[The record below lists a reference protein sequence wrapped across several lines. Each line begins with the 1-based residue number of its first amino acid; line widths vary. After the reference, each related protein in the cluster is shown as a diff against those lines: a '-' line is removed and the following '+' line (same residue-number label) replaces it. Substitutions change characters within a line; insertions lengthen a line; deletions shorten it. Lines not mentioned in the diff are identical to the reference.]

1 MTESFELQQ
10 RRQPDSHW
18 VKRVFYRLSI
28 RQKIVCGYGMVL
40 FIVVFGTMTGLVI
53 GDRYFQQA
61 RLEMKKANEEGNF
74 LSSLQGVLLEIV
86 SHQGEIVPVMSNFQ
100 AVQKKSSEIQEHLTE
115 ADKLISQLREF
126 SQTNSQGDLQQLL
139 NKHEGKITTYLQQL
153 SKVTQNISSLSS
165 TPEGALKAEQLIQQ
179 FNQSQA
185 SLDFSK
191 FVHELTD
198 FTQTVNERE
207 EEADKAQN
215 QAAVMQAQIIIG
227 IMLFGLLFAVI
238 LALDITRAIAR
249 PISAVTNIAVRV
261 TEEKNFDLQAPV
273 VTADEIG
280 ELANALNQLIQLVKQ
295 LLTEQ
300 EAETQKRLV
309 QSEKMSSLG
318 RMLAGVA
325 HEINNPV
332 NFISAN
338 LVHAKDYIKDLLD
351 LLQIYKTEI
360 PHPPEAVVAKALEID
375 LEFLRL
381 DLLKLINSM
390 EFGANRTREIA
401 TSLKDF
407 SRIDAVQV
415 QSVGIQACLESTLL
429 ILNNRL
435 KQGIAVVRNYKE
447 IPAIPGYTS
456 LLYQVFMNLLSNSI
470 DALEEKFAADSQ
482 FLPEITITTE
492 RLDNDWVVVRIAD
505 NGSGISSENQ
515 QKIFES
521 FFTTKPRGV
530 GTGLGLAISYEIVVQ
545 KHGGNITCQSEL
557 EKGTEFA
564 ITLPIRKF

>member
-10 RRQPDSHW
+10 RRQLDSLW
-18 VKRVFYRLSI
+18 VKRVFHRLSI

-40 FIVVFGTMTGLVI
+40 LIVVLGTMTGLVI

-61 RLEMKKANEEGNF
+61 RQEMKEADEEGNF
-74 LSSLQGVLLEIV
+74 LSSLQGVLLEID
-86 SHQGEIVPVMSNFQ
+86 SHQGEMLLMKSNSL
-100 AVQKKSSEIQEHLTE
+100 AVQKKSSDIGEHLGQ

-126 SQTNSQGDLQQLL
+126 SQTNSQVDLQNFL
-139 NKHEGKITTYLQQL
+139 NKHESKITAYLQQL
-153 SKVTQNISSLSS
+153 RKVTQNISSLSS
-165 TPEGALKAEQLIQQ
+165 TPGGALKAQQLIQQ
-179 FNQSQA
+179 FNQNPA
-185 SLDFSK
+185 SLDFYT

-198 FTQTVNERE
+198 FSQTVNEQQ

-215 QAAVMQAQIIIG
+215 KAAVMQAQIIIG
-227 IMLFGLLFAVI
+227 IMVFGLVFGVI
-238 LALDITRAIAR
+238 LALYITRAIAR

-273 VTADEIG
+273 TTADEIG
-280 ELANALNQLIQLVKQ
+280 GLANALNQLIQLVKQ

-300 EAETQKRLV
+300 EAENQARLV

-351 LLQIYKTEI
+351 LLQTYKTEI
-360 PHPPEAVVAKALEID
+360 PHPPDAVVAKAEEID
-375 LEFLRL
+375 LEFLRF

-390 EFGANRTREIA
+390 EFGAHRTREIA
-401 TSLKDF
+401 VSLKDF
-407 SRIDAVQV
+407 SRIDGVQV

-435 KQGIAVVRNYKE
+435 KQGIAVVRNYQE

-456 LLYQVFMNLLSNSI
+456 LLYQVFMNLLSNAI
-470 DALEEKFAADSQ
+470 DALEEKVAADSQ

-545 KHGGNITCQSEL
+545 KHRGNITCQSEL

>member
-40 FIVVFGTMTGLVI
+40 LIVVFGTMTGLVI
-53 GDRYFQQA
+53 GDRYFQEA
-61 RLEMKKANEEGNF
+61 RQEMKKANEEGNF
-74 LSSLQGVLLEIV
+74 LSSLQGVLLEIG
-86 SHQGEIVPVMSNFQ
+86 SHQREIVPMMSNSQ
-100 AVQKKSSEIQEHLTE
+100 VVQKKSSDIQEHLTE

-126 SQTNSQGDLQQLL
+126 SQTNSQVDLQQLL
-139 NKHEGKITTYLQQL
+139 KKHEGKITTYLQQL
-153 SKVTQNISSLSS
+153 RKVIQNISSLSS
-165 TPEGALKAEQLIQQ
+165 TPDGALKAEQLIQQ

-185 SLDFSK
+185 SLDFSQ

-198 FTQTVNERE
+198 FTETVNQRE

-238 LALDITRAIAR
+238 LALYITRAIAR

-261 TEEKNFDLQAPV
+261 TEEKNFDLQASV

>member
-10 RRQPDSHW
+10 RRQPDSLW
-18 VKRVFYRLSI
+18 VKRVFHRLSI

-40 FIVVFGTMTGLVI
+40 LIVVFGTMTGLVI

-61 RLEMKKANEEGNF
+61 RQEMKKADEEGNF
-74 LSSLQGVLLEIV
+74 LSDLQGVLLEID
-86 SHQGEIVPVMSNFQ
+86 SHQGEMLLMKSNSL
-100 AVQKKSSEIQEHLTE
+100 AVQKKSSDIGEHLTQAE
-115 ADKLISQLREF
+115 KLISQLREF
-126 SQTNSQGDLQQLL
+126 SQTNSQADLQKFL
-139 NKHEGKITTYLQQL
+139 NKHESKITAYLQQL
-153 SKVTQNISSLSS
+153 RKVTQNISSISS
-165 TPEGALKAEQLIQQ
+165 TSGGALKTQQLIQQ
-179 FNQSQA
+179 FNQNPA
-185 SLDFSK
+185 SLNFYT

-198 FTQTVNERE
+198 FSQTVNEQQ

-227 IMLFGLLFAVI
+227 IMVFGLVFGVI
-238 LALDITRAIAR
+238 LALYITRAIAR

-273 VTADEIG
+273 TTADEIG
-280 ELANALNQLIQLVKQ
+280 GLANALNQLIQLVKQ

-300 EAETQKRLV
+300 EAENQARLV

-338 LVHAKDYIKDLLD
+338 LVHAKNYVKDLLD
-351 LLQIYKTEI
+351 LLQTYKTEI
-360 PHPPEAVVAKALEID
+360 PHPPDAVIAKAEEID

-390 EFGANRTREIA
+390 EFGAHRTREIA
-401 TSLKDF
+401 VSLKDF
-407 SRIDAVQV
+407 SRIDGEKV
-415 QSVGIQACLESTLL
+415 QSVAIQACLESTLL

-435 KQGIAVVRNYKE
+435 KQGIAVVRNYQE

-456 LLYQVFMNLLSNSI
+456 LLYQVFMNLLSNAI

-492 RLDNDWVVVRIAD
+492 RLDNDWVLVRIGD
-505 NGSGISSENQ
+505 NGSGISNENQ

>member
-1 MTESFELQQ
+1 MTELFELQQ
-10 RRQPDSHW
+10 RRQPDSLW
-18 VKRVFYRLSI
+18 IKRVFHRLSI

-40 FIVVFGTMTGLVI
+40 LIVVFGTMTGLVI

-61 RLEMKKANEEGNF
+61 RQEMKKADEEGNF
-74 LSSLQGVLLEIV
+74 LSDLQGVLLEID
-86 SHQGEIVPVMSNFQ
+86 SHQAEMLLIKSNSL
-100 AVQKKSSEIQEHLTE
+100 AVQKKSSDIGEHLAQAE
-115 ADKLISQLREF
+115 KLISQLRKF
-126 SQTNSQGDLQQLL
+126 SQTNSQVDLQNFL
-139 NKHEGKITTYLQQL
+139 NKHESKITAYLQQL
-153 SKVTQNISSLSS
+153 RRVTQDIPALSS
-165 TPEGALKAEQLIQQ
+165 TPPEPQKAEQLIQQ
-179 FNQSQA
+179 FNQSPA
-185 SLDFSK
+185 SLDFYK

-198 FTQTVNERE
+198 FAETVNERQ

-227 IMLFGLLFAVI
+227 IMVFGLVFGVI
-238 LALDITRAIAR
+238 LALYITRAIAR

-261 TEEKNFDLQAPV
+261 TEEKNFNLQAPV
-273 VTADEIG
+273 TTADEIG
-280 ELANALNQLIQLVKQ
+280 GLANALNQLIQLVKQ

-300 EAETQKRLV
+300 EAENQARLV

-338 LVHAKDYIKDLLD
+338 LVHAKNYIKDLLD
-351 LLQIYKTEI
+351 LLQTYKTEI
-360 PHPPEAVVAKALEID
+360 PHPPDAVIAKAEEID

-390 EFGANRTREIA
+390 EFGAHRTREIA
-401 TSLKDF
+401 VSLKDF
-407 SRIDAVQV
+407 SRIDGGKV

-435 KQGIAVVRNYKE
+435 KQGIAVVRNYQE

-456 LLYQVFMNLLSNSI
+456 LLYQVFMNLLSNAI

-564 ITLPIRKF
+564 ITLPIRRF

>member
-40 FIVVFGTMTGLVI
+40 LIVVFGTMTGLVI

-74 LSSLQGVLLEIV
+74 LSSLQGVLLEIG
-86 SHQGEIVPVMSNFQ
+86 SHQGEIVPMMSKSV

-153 SKVTQNISSLSS
+153 RKVTQNISSLSS

-179 FNQSQA
+179 FNQTQA
-185 SLDFSK
+185 SLDFSQ

-198 FTQTVNERE
+198 FTETVNKRE
-207 EEADKAQN
+207 KEADKAQN

-238 LALDITRAIAR
+238 LALYITRAIAR

-360 PHPPEAVVAKALEID
+360 PHPPEAVVAKAEEID